1 MKVGVIDY
9 GAGNFQSVVRA
20 LRFVGAEPCAVGS
33 PSDYEGCGATH
44 LIFPGVG
51 RASQAMDALRT
62 RRLESVVRRHAA
74 EGRPLLGICVGMQV
88 LGRFSAEDHT
98 TCLGLLDFELKLL
111 ECAEPVPHMGWNVV
125 RFRPEHPLVGDG
137 PFAQF
142 EFRQRYEERE
152 TEKPGPSAEDRG
164 EAHFYFVHSYAAVLD
179 ETGSGS
185 HGTSLQTTV
194 GTTDYGTLSFASVV
208 GHKNVV
214 GVQFHV
220 EKSGR
225 AGLQFL
231 RDFLKMEALC

>member
-20 LRFVGAEPCAVGS
+20 LRFIGVEPRAVNS
-33 PSDYEGCGATH
+33 RSDYDGSGVTH

-51 RASQAMDALRT
+51 RASQAMDAVRVRGLDT
-62 RRLESVVRRHAA
+62 VIRRHA
-74 EGRPLLGICVGMQV
+74 GDGLPLLGICVGMQV

-98 TCLGLLDFELKLL
+98 TCLGLLDFELKRL
-111 ECAEPVPHMGWNVV
+111 ECAEPVPHMGWNLV
-125 RFRPEHPLVGDG
+125 RFRPEHPLVASG

-142 EFRQRYEERE
+142 HSLVPRQGGEAALGA
-152 TEKPGPSAEDRG
+152 TEGSGGD
-164 EAHFYFVHSYAAVLD
+164 AHFYFVHSYAAVLD
-179 ETGSGS
+179 GPVAGSD
-185 HGTSLQTTV
+185 GTSMQATV
-194 GTTDYGTLSFASVV
+194 GTTDYGTVSFSSVV
-208 GHKNVV
+208 GTGNVL

-225 AGLQFL
+225 AGQQFL